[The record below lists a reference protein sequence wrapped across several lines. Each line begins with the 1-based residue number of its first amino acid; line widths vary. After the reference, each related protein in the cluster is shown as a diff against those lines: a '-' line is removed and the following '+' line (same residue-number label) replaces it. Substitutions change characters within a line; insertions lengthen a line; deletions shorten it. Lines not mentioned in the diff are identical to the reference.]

1 MVWFRKPK
9 YTILTPKKK
18 DMPDGL
24 WTKCESCGEIVYNKR
39 LEENFRV
46 CPGCDYHFQMGAWER
61 IKMLA
66 DDDNFVE
73 YDRDITPTDPLR
85 FSDSKP
91 YTERLAE
98 AQKKTGLTEAVV
110 TAELRIEGMPV
121 VVGVLDFGFMGGS
134 MASVVGEKICRAIEK
149 AREKKLPF
157 ITICSS
163 GGARMQEG
171 ILSLMQM
178 PKTSAALGLF
188 SEDGLPYI
196 AVLTNPTTGGVSASF
211 ASLGDI
217 IIAEPKAL
225 IGFAGPRVIKQTIQQ
240 ELPPGF
246 QRAEFLLEHGMLD
259 MIVHRPEL
267 KSTLAR
273 LIRMLMNSQQ
283 TVNSERAEQASGTT
297 TADNEL

>member
-9 YTILTPKKK
+9 YTIVAPKKK

-24 WTKCESCGEIVYNKR
+24 WTKCESCGGIVYNKKV
-39 LEENFRV
+39 EENFKV
-46 CPGCDYHFQMGAWER
+46 CPKCDYHFQMSAWER
-61 IKMLA
+61 VKMLA
-66 DDDNFVE
+66 DTETFRE
-73 YDRDITPTDPLR
+73 YDSDMRSADPLK

-98 AQKKTGLTEAVV
+98 AQEKTGLTEAVLTGEMTV
-110 TAELRIEGMPV
+110 EELPV
-121 VVGVLDFGFMGGS
+121 VVGILDFSFMGGS
-134 MASVVGEKICRAIEK
+134 MASVVGEKITRAVER
-149 AREKKLPF
+149 ARERRFP
-157 ITICSS
+157 IIMVCSS

-178 PKTSAALGLF
+178 SKTSAALGLF
-188 SEDGLPYI
+188 SEDSLPYI

-240 ELPPGF
+240 ELPKGF
-246 QRAEFLLEHGMLD
+246 QTSEFLLEHGMID
-259 MIVHRPEL
+259 MIVRRPEL
-267 KSTLAR
+267 KLTLAR
-273 LIRMLMNSQQ
+273 LIRFV
-283 TVNSERAEQASGTT
+283 T
-297 TADNEL
+297 